1 MTTLSVAVIGAGPAG
16 TTAARIL
23 AGRGARVTLFEARS
37 LPRPKACGGG
47 LTPKAQRLVPPFTL
61 GVVDR
66 RVHRV
71 ELRGGRLSS
80 VYLAAPGAEIAMV
93 DRSTFDMAMAEAAAT
108 AGADIRDGVRVDTV
122 VEDDRGVTLT
132 ARGRVHRADVLLAA
146 DGEPSSVARRLGL
159 GGTSARRSLALAIDT
174 PFASTV
180 PRDTAI
186 LSLTVPGG
194 YAWYFPKGGH
204 ASVGVMSSWV
214 GTAETFSGVLKPALD
229 RMLNDLGL
237 SASDGHVAGHWIPQA
252 LRQGSLASRRVI
264 LAGDAAATADPLF
277 GEGISF
283 AMQSAV
289 VASAAIADMES
300 GAIMD
305 LRPFESRLRASFKP
319 PMRRLRLA
327 VAVADRSP
335 TLALAA
341 VRLSPWVRGYA
352 EDAVSGRRHPF
363 KFD

>member
-1 MTTLSVAVIGAGPAG
+1 MTTMSVAVIGAGPAG
-16 TTAARIL
+16 ATAARIL

-37 LPRPKACGGG
+37 LPRAKACGGG
-47 LTPKAQRLVPPFTL
+47 LTPKAQRLVPPIVL
-61 GVVDR
+61 GVVEQ

-71 ELRGGRLSS
+71 ELRGGRLSP
-80 VYLAAPGAEIAMV
+80 VYLAAPEAEIAMV
-93 DRSTFDMAMAEAAAT
+93 ERSTFDMAMAEAAAT
-108 AGADIRDGVRVDTV
+108 AGAEIRDGERVDTV

-132 ARGRVHRADVLLAA
+132 ARGHVHRADVLLAA
-146 DGEPSSVARRLGL
+146 DGEPSRVARRLGL
-159 GGTSARRSLALAIDT
+159 GSTSIRCSLGLEIDT
-174 PFASTV
+174 PLASTV

-194 YAWYFPKGGH
+194 YAWYLPKGDH
-204 ASVGVMSSWV
+204 ANVGVISSRV
-214 GTAETFSGVLKPALD
+214 GTAEMYSGVLKPALE
-229 RMLNDLGL
+229 RLLSDLGL
-237 SASDGHVAGHWIPQA
+237 SPSDRHITGHWIPQA
-252 LRQGSLASRRVI
+252 LRRGSLASRRVI

-289 VASAAIADMES
+289 VASATIADMES
-300 GAIMD
+300 GAIAD
-305 LRPFESRLRASFKP
+305 LRPFDSRLRAAFKP

-352 EDAVSGRRHPF
+352 EDAVSGRGHPF
-363 KFD
+363 EFD